1 MSVASWLRAKFEG
14 PVGEWLVRLALR
26 ESAVTIGRGLRCQD
40 FPIMTVTQSGKV
52 TIGDNVTI
60 RRGVEIRC
68 HNNAQVIIEDGVKI
82 DRGVRLLACFA
93 GVVHIKKD
101 AEVGLYSVLNGAGS
115 ITIGRDCMIGGY
127 ANLQASAHRM
137 SPGASIK
144 SQGSELA
151 PVVLGDDVWL
161 GSHVTVTA
169 GKSIGDGA
177 VIGSNAVVTGDV
189 PALEVWAGVPARKL
203 CERN

>member
-14 PVGEWLVRLALR
+14 PAGEWLVRLALR

-40 FPIMTVTQSGKV
+40 FPIMTVTQDGKV

-82 DRGVRLLACFA
+82 DRGVRLLACFD
-93 GVVHIKKD
+93 GVVHIKQN

-115 ITIGRDCMIGGY
+115 IIVGEDCMIGGY
-127 ANLQASAHRM
+127 VNLQASSHRIA
-137 SPGASIK
+137 PGSTIK
-144 SQGSELA
+144 SQGSDKA
-151 PVVLGDDVWL
+151 PVELGDDVWL

-169 GKSIGDGA
+169 GVTIGDGS
-177 VIGSNAVVTGDV
+177 VIGSHAVVNKSV
-189 PALEVWAGVPARKL
+189 PAMEVWAGVPAKKIRD
-203 CERN
+203 RT